1 MSAKQISTRREAEEM
16 LISKAQHDSAF
27 RSELLANPRG
37 AIKRQLGID
46 LPADM
51 KITVVEENARS
62 LFLVLPSAARS
73 NELSEQELAGVV
85 GGKATQEAAKLA
97 EKANDASKFGAYF
110 DPGQPGQP

>member
-1 MSAKQISTRREAEEM
+1 M

-37 AIKRQLGID
+37 AIKRQLGIE

-62 LFLVLPSAARS
+62 LFLVLPSAAHIER
-73 NELSEQELAGVV
+73 
-85 GGKATQEAAKLA
+85 A
-97 EKANDASKFGAYF
+97 E
-110 DPGQPGQP
+110 